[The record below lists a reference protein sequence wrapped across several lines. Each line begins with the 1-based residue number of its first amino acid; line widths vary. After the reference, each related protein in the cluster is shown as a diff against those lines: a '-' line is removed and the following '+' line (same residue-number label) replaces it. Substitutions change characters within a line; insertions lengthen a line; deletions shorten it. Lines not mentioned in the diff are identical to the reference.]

1 MTCPCGKS
9 LEPVLVRAGSVWCH
23 DCRGDPRRAADAL
36 EQPVEVEA
44 EPQYEQPAVA

>member
-1 MTCPCGKS
+1 MTCLCGNS

-36 EQPVEVEA
+36 EQPVEEEPVE
-44 EPQYEQPAVA
+44 QYGDAL